1 MPNNRRIIF
10 WAGLIVGFGLLAALG
25 YRFWYQPTYDFVD
38 TDDALVAGSLVR
50 VAAPASGQINDWYI
64 DVGDAVKK
72 GDALATIKVV
82 SSAPSAAAAPS
93 VPRVLARVTSPI
105 SGTVA
110 TRNVSVGDT
119 VAAGQI
125 LSTLVDLNQLWVVV
139 NVAETRAAELRAGQN
154 ADVAI
159 ASVNR
164 TFRGKVAEIGSATTE
179 VTAAPSPLGVT
190 TSSDTTKKI
199 PVKIIFDYSGYRLV
213 PGMSA
218 NVLIYT
224 HAAPQ

>member
-1 MPNNRRIIF
+1 MPNNRRIILV
-10 WAGLIVGFGLLAALG
+10 AGLLVGLGFVAALG
-25 YRFWYQPTYDFVD
+25 YRFWYQPTFDFVD

-50 VAAPASGQINDWYI
+50 VAVPASGQINDLYI
-64 DVGDAVKK
+64 DVGDEVKK

-82 SSAPSAAAAPS
+82 SSAPSVAAAPS
-93 VPRVLARVTSPI
+93 VPRVLARVMSPI
-105 SGTVA
+105 TGAVA

-119 VAAGQI
+119 VAAGQA
-125 LSTLVDLNQLWVVV
+125 LATLVDLNQLWVVV
-139 NVAETRAAELRAGQN
+139 NVSETRAAELRTGQS

-179 VTAAPSPLGVT
+179 VTAAPGPLGLT
-190 TSSDTTKKI
+190 ASSDTTKKI
-199 PVKIIFDYSGYRLV
+199 PVKVTFDYSGYRLV

-224 HAAPQ
+224 RAAPQ